1 MWPVARYVEFPH
13 YRPMIISLHTLP
25 RIPLLLALSSAILPL
40 RLRTELWGSSA
51 SFHGL
56 GLMVVWMML
65 GDTLGA
71 ASSPLNDWDLTVLG
85 WGWLLGISRWLA
97 ASACGT
103 LGSPL
108 GR

>member
-40 RLRTELWGSSA
+40 MLRTEPWGSSV
-51 SFHGL
+51 SFYGL

-71 ASSPLNDWDLTVLG
+71 ASSPHNTWASTVLWMG
-85 WGWLLGISRWLA
+85 MAVGD
-97 ASACGT
+97 
-103 LGSPL
+103 
-108 GR
+108 